1 MNDVDQAIPQAAANN
16 AVTNAP
22 TLPVQRK
29 TTSRQRHRSR
39 RASQRQAAIIVWF
52 ALMLPLLLG
61 MTGLVIDAGLLMA
74 AHRHVQNSAD
84 AAAMAGAKDLLSGLT
99 VPEAVATS
107 HQFVKSHHRL
117 DQAKIDVYIPPANG
131 PYAGEAGF
139 VEVIVEHETATIFM
153 HLLNGVHKIRKTTA
167 RAVAGAEFNDIIDGI
182 IALDHR
188 ASPGLT
194 VTGNAQLSASGRII
208 VNSESGGVT
217 ENGDPIDNGKTGSA
231 AFVSPF
237 ATVKAV
243 DIRVVGGANRAD
255 RFQNIESGGP
265 PPLKTGQLPVADPF
279 AFLPT
284 PRISNGVINVNR
296 GAPVATNGTLKLNND
311 DDKSDSANY
320 IETNSATGEETMVL
334 HPGIYSSIDITGGKV
349 KFRPGIYVLTS
360 KNDETYAARILDGE
374 IEANGVMFYN
384 TKKFYDPLT
393 GQPDASDVGLPSS
406 EGSNQGQ
413 IRINAAL
420 GFSAIDTLKYSYPGS
435 SPLIA
440 QFNGMLIY
448 QRRRSASTI
457 QIQGFSEDRSLSG
470 AIYAKWANLRLP
482 AGGVLNSQIVVGT
495 IAVPGHGDL
504 FVKHDIN
511 DRASSLEVFLVE

>member
-1 MNDVDQAIPQAAANN
+1 MTDVDSTIPSGTPNN
-16 AVTNAP
+16 AECDSQASPAGRP
-22 TLPVQRK
+22 TGGRP
-29 TTSRQRHRSR
+29 RHRR
-39 RASQRQAAIIVWF
+39 RPVHHRQAAIIVWF

-74 AHRHVQNSAD
+74 AHRHVQNSVD

-99 VPEAVATS
+99 VPEAIATS
-107 HQFVKSHHRL
+107 HEFVKSHHQL
-117 DQAKIDVYIPPANG
+117 DQAKVEVYIPPENG

-139 VEVIVEHETATIFM
+139 VEVVVEHETATIFM
-153 HLLNGVHKIRKTTA
+153 HLLNGVHKMRKTTA

-208 VNSESGGVT
+208 VNSEAGGVT
-217 ENGDPIDNGKTGSA
+217 ETGEPIDNGNSGTA

-237 ATVKAV
+237 ATVKAA

-296 GAPVATNGTLKLNND
+296 GAPIATQGQLKLNND
-311 DDKSDSANY
+311 EDHSETANY
-320 IETNSATGEETMVL
+320 IETNAATGEKTMVL

-360 KNDETYAARILDGE
+360 QHDETFAARILDGE
-374 IEANGVMFYN
+374 IEADGIMFYN
-384 TKKFYDPLT
+384 TQKFYDPLT
-393 GQPDASDVGLPSS
+393 GQPDASDTGLPSP
-406 EGSNQGQ
+406 EGSNKGQ

-420 GFSAIDTLKYSYPGS
+420 GFSAIDTIKYSYPGA
-435 SPLIA
+435 SPQIA

-448 QRRRSASTI
+448 QRRRSTSTI
-457 QIQGFSEDRSLSG
+457 QIQGFSQDRSLSG

-482 AGGVLNSQIVVGT
+482 AGGVLNSQIVVGS

-511 DRASSLEVFLVE
+511 DRVSSLEVFLVE